1 MCARACISPPYNALL
16 CLHWTG
22 ISRQTDAFNL
32 GLGLKKKNF
41 PIQTLH
47 SRRKN
52 VGIKAVDGQ
61 TSESLS
67 SWDEKPYEISAD
79 ETKFFYDEQDIM
91 TFLDPPK
98 ELIPLDPSSYN
109 PAGYLWKKI
118 DDIPEE
124 RRHRLLHLLN
134 SRLISRIWGIA
145 GTRYEDSK
153 LTKKSASSF
162 LSDACNLLSL
172 EFWNCRTSGGPLPLS
187 LINLFKKVMFCKDGE
202 TFGRIL
208 YGGPILGGIANSYC
222 PLYFTVKQH
231 KEIISTEQPCDFAYE
246 FGDGLLDLQDYPQGF
261 PKSVKH
267 PWPFNDHAVIYVRN
281 VGPGV
286 LVGQAWQEGKKLE
299 QVPKKLCGEILMVKD
314 YSSNLQ

>member
-1 MCARACISPPYNALL
+1 MCPRACISLPCNSLL
-16 CLHWTG
+16 YPHSS
-22 ISRQTDAFNL
+22 ISRQTDVFNLGL
-32 GLGLKKKNF
+32 GLGLKKKNL
-41 PIQTLH
+41 PILH

-67 SWDEKPYEISAD
+67 SWDEKPYEISSD
-79 ETKFFYDEQDIM
+79 ETKVFYDEQDIM

-124 RRHRLLHLLN
+124 RRHRLLHFLN

-153 LTKKSASSF
+153 LAKKSASSF

-172 EFWNCRTSGGPLPLS
+172 EFWNCRTSGGPLPIS

-208 YGGPILGGIANSYC
+208 YGGPILGGIANSYS

-231 KEIISTEQPCDFAYE
+231 KEIMSTEQPCDFAYE

-267 PWPFNDHAVIYVRN
+267 PWPFNDHVVVYVRN